1 MSFKLKNIVA
11 ATALV
16 FSPVTLADNLLEI
29 YNKALENDPTL
40 RAAEATFKAN
50 SEQRIIARSALLPQ
64 IKAEASYGTSES
76 EDDAGITTAKNNYG
90 WEVSLQQTVFN
101 ASTWFDFKAADLA
114 DQRYQAEFASDQ
126 QELIIRTAEA
136 YFSVLKAIA
145 NLETSRAEEAA
156 LQRQFEQSE
165 QKFEVG
171 LIAITDVH
179 EARAS
184 LDNVIASRI
193 QLEGQVGI
201 AFEQLEALTG
211 QPEASIAP
219 LTEEFPIT
227 QPSPTKSAPW
237 VQKAME
243 ENFDVKQAR
252 FAMHAAE
259 KSSKSASWMHGPTVT
274 LAAKVGDST
283 SDQEEPTDLPKA
295 GTESWGVT
303 LSASLPLYSGGR
315 ISAQSRQAAEQFN
328 VAKENYIG
336 AQRNI
341 TQQARSAYLN
351 AMTGVA
357 TVEARKQA
365 IISSE
370 SSLDATQAGYEV
382 GTRNIVDVLNTQQ
395 ALFRSKANYSNA
407 RFDYII
413 AMLKLKQVAGSLTP
427 QDIIDL
433 NKWLSTGEQLERLKV
448 TGY

>member
-50 SEQRIIARSALLPQ
+50 TEQRIIARSALLPQ
-64 IKAEASYGTSES
+64 ISANANYGTSEQ
-76 EDDAGITTAKNNYG
+76 ENDAGVTTATDTYG
-90 WEVSLQQTVFN
+90 WDVTLNQTIFN
-101 ASTWFDFKAADLA
+101 ASQWFDFKAADLA
-114 DQRYQAEFASDQ
+114 DQRYQAEFSSDQ

-193 QLEGQVGI
+193 QFEGQVGI

-219 LTEEFPIT
+219 LTEEFPIIP
-227 QPSPTKSAPW
+227 PSPTKSAPW

-243 ENFDVKQAR
+243 EK
-252 FAMHAAE
+252 
-259 KSSKSASWMHGPTVT
+259 
-274 LAAKVGDST
+274 
-283 SDQEEPTDLPKA
+283 
-295 GTESWGVT
+295 
-303 LSASLPLYSGGR
+303 
-315 ISAQSRQAAEQFN
+315 
-328 VAKENYIG
+328 
-336 AQRNI
+336 
-341 TQQARSAYLN
+341 
-351 AMTGVA
+351 
-357 TVEARKQA
+357 
-365 IISSE
+365 
-370 SSLDATQAGYEV
+370 
-382 GTRNIVDVLNTQQ
+382 
-395 ALFRSKANYSNA
+395 
-407 RFDYII
+407 
-413 AMLKLKQVAGSLTP
+413 
-427 QDIIDL
+427 
-433 NKWLSTGEQLERLKV
+433 
-448 TGY
+448 